1 MAAARELAP
10 QDTALLV
17 LRYLRENQFE
27 QAARAFA
34 AEADSLLRLV
44 QPPTANQRV
53 KGLHAVLNEY
63 VALHARASRR
73 SAFER
78 AFGDDHEVRG
88 CLSKLTAVM
97 DDYLAARA
105 AQPSSG
111 TLVSAGGPCGGRAAS
126 ASAAAGQAAAPVPVA
141 VAAPANAAAP
151 SAGRKRKS
159 ARPQR
164 RAGDDGVQRY
174 SSRQLFGRASS
185 QSRHTPSPPAAG
197 HAAAARASVGGGWAR
212 TLPSVDDEPS
222 NESAGLPLAFNL
234 QPLAPRD
241 EEQLGEA
248 IARVRAMR
256 LAPWTRFGLALRAG
270 WPPGCLRPMPHR
282 VFFAGC
288 THSA

>member
-17 LRYLRENQFE
+17 LRYLQENQFE
-27 QAARAFA
+27 QASRAFA
-34 AEADSLLRLV
+34 AEADPLLRLV

-78 AFGDDHEVRG
+78 AFGDDNEVRG

-105 AQPSSG
+105 AQPSLS
-111 TLVSAGGPCGGRAAS
+111 RAAPS
-126 ASAAAGQAAAPVPVA
+126 GAAAGQAAAPAPVA
-141 VAAPANAAAP
+141 LTAPANAAGP
-151 SAGRKRKS
+151 SVGRKRKS

-164 RAGDDGVQRY
+164 RADEDVVHRY
-174 SSRQLFGRASS
+174 SSRQLFGRATS

-197 HAAAARASVGGGWAR
+197 HAAAARASVGGGWGR
-212 TLPSVDDEPS
+212 TLPSVDDEPN

-256 LAPWTRFGLALRAG
+256 LAPWMRF
-270 WPPGCLRPMPHR
+270 
-282 VFFAGC
+282 F
-288 THSA
+288 